1 MISSLGIPRD
11 EITYVLTGG
20 QNTSIRGTYLHPLL
34 IPPLAGWIHP
44 SFAISAAKLVNDFI
58 VDEYRREVRKL
69 KGDNQTLL
77 EKVDGLASD
86 NKVLISNN
94 NELLTELRGARAQIS
109 QMDERLKIANEN
121 IIETLDTLGV
131 VSNKQVPLERVKRPL
146 LEEFVLVH
154 TDKRNYQVIRT
165 QKRAT
170 STSLRRIRQQY
181 PKAKI
186 IVRMESRPNSKEL
199 WNAIKEKL
207 IEVGCSTTKNDIEL
221 TEDVSEDRL
230 LDIIRQINNEKFN
243 ILIQTRDSI
252 KRTYLSEEEEETGDE
267 TKDETASDS
276 DTEEDANP
284 RMTANQLLLKSKPD
298 LMEIAR
304 ATGKRGYS
312 KLKKVELVNWIL
324 NIH

>member
-1 MISSLGIPRD
+1 MLNNIN
-11 EITYVLTGG
+11 
-20 QNTSIRGTYLHPLL
+20 NTNTNML
-34 IPPLAGWIHP
+34 
-44 SFAISAAKLVNDFI
+44 
-58 VDEYRREVRKL
+58 
-69 KGDNQTLL
+69 NQTLL

-86 NKVLISNN
+86 NKK
-94 NELLTELRGARAQIS
+94 LLAELRGARAQIS

-154 TDKRNYQVIRT
+154 IEKRNYQVIRT

-170 STSLRRIRQQY
+170 STSLRRIKQQY

-186 IVRMESRPNSKEL
+186 IVRIESRPNSKEL

-243 ILIQTRDSI
+243 MLIQTRDSI
-252 KRTYLSEEEEETGDE
+252 KKTYLSEEEEETGDE